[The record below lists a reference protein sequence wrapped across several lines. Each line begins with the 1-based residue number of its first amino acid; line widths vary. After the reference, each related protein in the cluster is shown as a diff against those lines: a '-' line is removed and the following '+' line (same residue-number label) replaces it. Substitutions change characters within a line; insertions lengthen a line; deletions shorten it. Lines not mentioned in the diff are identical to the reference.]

1 MHQPNKPIWQ
11 PSDQR
16 IAQANV
22 TQFMDSLNQQGVLKR
37 ALQNYTALHQWS
49 VEQPESFWQHIW
61 QFCGMVGSQG
71 DRFEAQD
78 NGIKEPGYRVK
89 EPSYRVK
96 KQGESRWQQPKSHRD
111 AVWFPDAQINYAEN
125 LLDSAKALPNELAIW
140 FENERGEQQSYT
152 WQTLCEEVSSVQQ
165 WLIECGVQPGDVVAA
180 YTPYLPQTVIAMLAT
195 TSLGAIWTST
205 SPDFGV
211 ESVIERFG
219 QVKPKV
225 LFTCDGYTFN
235 GKTFDMT
242 NKNHDVIEHLNG
254 LKRVCSIRYLKQSGY
269 LKQTPYLKPSDELN
283 QHRIETDV
291 STQSWQDIINHY
303 PPQPLCFTRVNFNSP
318 LFVLYSSGT
327 TGKPKC
333 IVHSVGGTTINHLKE
348 HQLHCDIKP
357 KDRVFYYTTCGWMMW
372 NWHVSALASGAC
384 LVIFDGSPVYPQ
396 PNVLW
401 DLAQRAEVSTFG
413 TSAKYLEAIEK
424 AELSP
429 VKSHSLPQLR
439 TLCSTGSVLYPEQFD
454 YVYKH
459 IKQDLHLASISGGT
473 DICGCFVLG
482 NPISPVYRG
491 ECQQAGLGVDIKV
504 FNSSGQAVNH
514 ERGELVC
521 TNSLP
526 NFPAGF
532 WNDTGERYHRTY
544 WDKFDNV
551 WHHGDEVEQTS
562 RGGYRFY
569 GRGDTTLN
577 PGGVRIGTAEIYQ
590 QVNTIEGVVDSI
602 AVGKDID
609 RNEQIWLFVQLQQD
623 MILSDEL
630 LATIKNKLKSACS
643 PRHVPSQIFAISDV
657 PKTRSGKLVE
667 LAVKQVINGNNVEN
681 LGAIANADV
690 LEEIKRIASL

>member
-1 MHQPNKPIWQ
+1 MYESNKPVWQ
-11 PSDQR
+11 PSEQR
-16 IAQANV
+16 IADANL
-22 TQFMDSLNQQGVLKR
+22 TRFIDNFDLSELHLDRGIQSY
-37 ALQNYTALHQWS
+37 AELHQWS
-49 VEQPESFWQHIW
+49 VDQPESFWKNVW
-61 QFCGMVGSQG
+61 QFCGVVGSQG
-71 DRFEAQD
+71 SEIQT
-78 NGIKEPGYRVK
+78 
-89 EPSYRVK
+89 
-96 KQGESRWQQPKSHRD
+96 QGESRWQQPKSNRD
-111 AVWFPDAQINYAEN
+111 AIWFPNAQVNYAEN
-125 LLDSAKALPNELAIW
+125 LLRLAQTMPDQHAIW

-152 WQTLCEEVSSVQQ
+152 WKALCEAVSNVQQ
-165 WLIECGVQPGDVVAA
+165 WLVDSGIEQGDVVAA

-235 GKTFDMT
+235 GKTFDMAD
-242 NKNHDVIEHLNG
+242 KNSAIIEHL
-254 LKRVCSIRYLKQSGY
+254 SELKQVCQIGY
-269 LKQTPYLKPSDELN
+269 LKKNDFE
-283 QHRIETDV
+283 HDV
-291 STQSWQDIINHY
+291 SLQSWHNIINHY
-303 PPQPLCFTRVNFNSP
+303 QPQPVRFVRIGFNDP

-333 IVHSVGGTTINHLKE
+333 IVHSVGGTIINHLKE
-348 HQLHCDIKP
+348 HQLHSDVKP
-357 KDRVFYYTTCGWMMW
+357 NDRVFYYTTCGWMMW

-401 DLAQRAEVSTFG
+401 DLAQRAEVSLFG

-429 VKSHSLPQLR
+429 IDSHSLPYLR

-504 FNSSGQAVNH
+504 FNSTGHKVDH

-526 NFPAGF
+526 NFPVGF
-532 WNDTGERYHRTY
+532 WNDTGERYHSTY
-544 WDKFDNV
+544 WDRFENV
-551 WHHGDEVEQTS
+551 WHHGDEVAQS
-562 RGGYRFY
+562 AHGGYLFY

-590 QVNTIEGVVDSI
+590 QVNTIEGIIDSI
-602 AVGKDID
+602 AVGKDVD
-609 RNEQIWLFVQLQQD
+609 RNEQIWLFVQLQQGVV
-623 MILSDEL
+623 LNETL
-630 LATIKNKLKSACS
+630 LAAIKHKLKLSCS
-643 PRHVPSQIFAISDV
+643 PRHVPSQIFTISDV

-667 LAVKQVINGNNVEN
+667 LAVKQVVNGKPVEN
-681 LGAIANADV
+681 IGAIANADV
-690 LEEIKRIASL
+690 LDEIKRVISL

>member
-1 MHQPNKPIWQ
+1 MYESNKPVWQ
-11 PSDQR
+11 PSEQR
-16 IAQANV
+16 IADANL
-22 TQFMDSLNQQGVLKR
+22 TRFIDNLDLSELHLDRGIQSY
-37 ALQNYTALHQWS
+37 AELHQWS
-49 VEQPESFWQHIW
+49 VDQPESFWKNVW
-61 QFCGMVGSQG
+61 QFCGVVGSQG
-71 DRFEAQD
+71 SEIQT
-78 NGIKEPGYRVK
+78 
-89 EPSYRVK
+89 
-96 KQGESRWQQPKSHRD
+96 QGESRWQQPKSNRD
-111 AVWFPDAQINYAEN
+111 AIWFPNAQVNYAEN
-125 LLDSAKALPNELAIW
+125 LLRLAQTMPDQHAIW

-152 WQTLCEEVSSVQQ
+152 WKALCEAVSNVQQ
-165 WLIECGVQPGDVVAA
+165 WLVDSGIEQGDVVAA

-235 GKTFDMT
+235 GKTFDMAD
-242 NKNHDVIEHLNG
+242 KNSAIIEHL
-254 LKRVCSIRYLKQSGY
+254 SELKQVCQIGY
-269 LKQTPYLKPSDELN
+269 LKKNDFE
-283 QHRIETDV
+283 HDV
-291 STQSWQDIINHY
+291 SLQSWHNIINHY
-303 PPQPLCFTRVNFNSP
+303 QPKPVRFVRIGFNDP

-333 IVHSVGGTTINHLKE
+333 IVHSVGGTIINHLKE
-348 HQLHCDIKP
+348 HQLHSDVKP

-401 DLAQRAEVSTFG
+401 DLAQRTDVSLFG

-429 VKSHSLPQLR
+429 IDSHSLPNLR

-454 YVYKH
+454 YVYKY

-504 FNSSGQAVNH
+504 FNSTGHKVDQ

-526 NFPAGF
+526 NFPVGF
-532 WNDTGERYHRTY
+532 WNDTGERYHSTY
-544 WDKFDNV
+544 WDRFENV
-551 WHHGDEVEQTS
+551 WHHGDEVAQS
-562 RGGYRFY
+562 AHGGYLFY

-590 QVNTIEGVVDSI
+590 QVNTIEGIIDSI

-609 RNEQIWLFVQLQQD
+609 RNEQIWLFVQLQQGVV
-623 MILSDEL
+623 LNETL
-630 LATIKNKLKSACS
+630 LAAIKHKLKSSCS
-643 PRHVPSQIFAISDV
+643 PRHVPSQIFTISDV

-667 LAVKQVINGNNVEN
+667 LAVKQVVNGKPVEN
-681 LGAIANADV
+681 IGAIANADV
-690 LEEIKRIASL
+690 LDEIKRVISL

>member
-1 MHQPNKPIWQ
+1 MHESNKPIWQ

-16 IAQANV
+16 IAHANV
-22 TQFMDSLNQQGVLKR
+22 TRFMDSLDQQGVLERELK
-37 ALQNYTALHQWS
+37 NYAELHQWS
-49 VEQPESFWQHIW
+49 VEHPESFWQNVW
-61 QFCGMVGSQG
+61 QFCGMVGSQ
-71 DRFEAQD
+71 DNIDNAQREL
-78 NGIKEPGYRVK
+78 IKT
-89 EPSYRVK
+89 
-96 KQGESRWQQPKSHRD
+96 QGESRWQQPKSNRD
-111 AVWFPDAQINYAEN
+111 AVWFPNAQVNYAEN
-125 LLDSAKALPNELAIW
+125 LLHSAKTLPNELAIW

-152 WQTLCEEVSSVQQ
+152 WKTLCEEVSSVQQ
-165 WLIECGVQPGDVVAA
+165 WLLDCGVEQGDVVAA
-180 YTPYLPQTVIAMLAT
+180 YTPYLPQTVVAMLAT

-242 NKNHDVIEHLNG
+242 DKNREIIEHLNE
-254 LKRVCSIRYLKQSGY
+254 LKQVCEIGY
-269 LKQTPYLKPSDELN
+269 LKPNNDLDKSDLEKSHLEKN
-283 QHRIETDV
+283 NVEHNV
-291 STQSWQDIINHY
+291 LTQSWHSIINHY
-303 PPQPLCFTRVNFNSP
+303 QPQPLRFTRVGFNEP

-333 IVHSVGGTTINHLKE
+333 IVHSVGGTIINHLKE
-348 HQLHCDIKP
+348 HQLHCDVKP
-357 KDRVFYYTTCGWMMW
+357 NDRVFYYTTCGWMMW

-401 DLAQRAEVSTFG
+401 DLAQRADVSTFG

-429 VKSHSLPQLR
+429 IDSHNLPKLR

-504 FNSSGQAVNH
+504 FNSSGNKVNQ

-526 NFPAGF
+526 NFPVGF
-532 WNDTGERYHRTY
+532 WNDTGERYHSTY

-551 WHHGDEVEQTS
+551 WHHGDEVAQS
-562 RGGYRFY
+562 VHCGYLFY

-590 QVNTIEGVVDSI
+590 QVNTIEGIIDSI
-602 AVGKDID
+602 AVGKDVD
-609 RNEQIWLFVQLQQD
+609 RNEQIWLFVQLQQGV
-623 MILSDEL
+623 ILNETL
-630 LATIKNKLKSACS
+630 LAAIKSKLKSSCS

-667 LAVKQVINGNNVEN
+667 LAVKQVVNGKDVEN
-681 LGAIANADV
+681 LGAIANAEV
-690 LEEIKRIASL
+690 LEEIKRVVSL

>member
-1 MHQPNKPIWQ
+1 MYESNKPVWQ

-16 IAQANV
+16 IADANL
-22 TQFMDSLNQQGVLKR
+22 TRFIDTLDLSDLNLDRGIQSY
-37 ALQNYTALHQWS
+37 AELHQWS
-49 VEQPESFWQHIW
+49 VDQPESFWQNVW
-61 QFCGMVGSQG
+61 QFCGVVGSQG
-71 DRFEAQD
+71 DD
-78 NGIKEPGYRVK
+78 IKT
-89 EPSYRVK
+89 
-96 KQGESRWQQPKSHRD
+96 QGESRWQQPKSNRD
-111 AVWFPDAQINYAEN
+111 AAWFPNAQVNYAEN
-125 LLDSAKALPNELAIW
+125 LLRFAQTMPDEHAIW

-152 WQTLCEEVSSVQQ
+152 WKALCEAVSNVQQ
-165 WLIECGVQPGDVVAA
+165 WLVDSGVRQGDVVAA

-195 TSLGAIWTST
+195 TSLGATWTST

-235 GKTFDMT
+235 GKTFDMAD
-242 NKNHDVIEHLNG
+242 KNSAIIEHL
-254 LKRVCSIRYLKQSGY
+254 SELKQVCQIGY
-269 LKQTPYLKPSDELN
+269 LKKNDFE
-283 QHRIETDV
+283 HDV
-291 STQSWQDIINHY
+291 SLQSWNNIINHY
-303 PPQPLCFTRVNFNSP
+303 QPQPVRFVRIGFNEP

-333 IVHSVGGTTINHLKE
+333 IVHSVGGTIINHLKE
-348 HQLHCDIKP
+348 HQLHSDVKQN
-357 KDRVFYYTTCGWMMW
+357 DRVFYYTTCGWMMW

-401 DLAQRAEVSTFG
+401 DLAQRADVSLFG

-424 AELSP
+424 AEVSP
-429 VKSHSLPQLR
+429 IDSHSLPHLR

-454 YVYKH
+454 FVYKH

-504 FNSSGQAVNH
+504 FNSTGHKVDH

-526 NFPAGF
+526 NFPVGF
-532 WNDTGERYHRTY
+532 WNDTGERYHSTY
-544 WDKFDNV
+544 WDRFDNV
-551 WHHGDEVEQTS
+551 WHHGDEVAQS
-562 RGGYRFY
+562 VHGGYLFY

-590 QVNTIEGVVDSI
+590 QVNTIEGIIDSI
-602 AVGKDID
+602 AVGKDVD
-609 RNEQIWLFVQLQQD
+609 RNEQIWLFVQLQQGVV
-623 MILSDEL
+623 LNETL
-630 LATIKNKLKSACS
+630 LAAIKHKLKSSCS
-643 PRHVPSQIFAISDV
+643 PRHVPSQIFTISDV

-667 LAVKQVINGNNVEN
+667 LAVKQIVNGKPVEN

-690 LEEIKRIASL
+690 LDEIKRVISL

>member
-1 MHQPNKPIWQ
+1 MHESNKPIWQ

-16 IAQANV
+16 IAHANV
-22 TQFMDSLNQQGVLKR
+22 TRFMDSLDQQGVLERELK
-37 ALQNYTALHQWS
+37 NYAELHQWS
-49 VEQPESFWQHIW
+49 VEHPESFWQNVW
-61 QFCGMVGSQG
+61 QFCGMIGSQESI
-71 DRFEAQD
+71 DNAQREL
-78 NGIKEPGYRVK
+78 IKT
-89 EPSYRVK
+89 
-96 KQGESRWQQPKSHRD
+96 QGESRWQQPKSNRD
-111 AVWFPDAQINYAEN
+111 AVWFPNAQVNYAEN
-125 LLDSAKALPNELAIW
+125 LLHSAKTLPNELAIW

-165 WLIECGVQPGDVVAA
+165 WLVDSGVKQGDVVAA

-225 LFTCDGYTFN
+225 LFTCGGYTFN
-235 GKTFDMT
+235 GKTFDMAD
-242 NKNHDVIEHLNG
+242 KNREIIEHLNE
-254 LKRVCSIRYLKQSGY
+254 LKQVCQIS
-269 LKQTPYLKPSDELN
+269 YLKPNNDLDKSDLEKSHLEKSHLEKN
-283 QHRIETDV
+283 NVEHNV
-291 STQSWQDIINHY
+291 LTQSWHSIINHY
-303 PPQPLCFTRVNFNSP
+303 QPQPLRFTRVGFNEP

-333 IVHSVGGTTINHLKE
+333 IVHSVGGTIINHLKE
-348 HQLHCDIKP
+348 HQLHCDVKP
-357 KDRVFYYTTCGWMMW
+357 NDRVFYYTTCGWMMW

-396 PNVLW
+396 ANVLW
-401 DLAQRAEVSTFG
+401 DLAQRADVSTFG

-429 VKSHSLPQLR
+429 IDSHNLPKLR

-454 YVYKH
+454 YVYMH

-504 FNSSGQAVNH
+504 FNSSGQKVNH

-526 NFPAGF
+526 NFPVGF
-532 WNDTGERYHRTY
+532 WNDTGERYHSTY
-544 WDKFDNV
+544 WDRFDNV
-551 WHHGDEVEQTS
+551 WHHGDEVAQS
-562 RGGYRFY
+562 VHGGYLFY

-590 QVNTIEGVVDSI
+590 QVNTIDGIVDSI

-609 RNEQIWLFVQLQQD
+609 RNEQIWLFVQLQQGV
-623 MILSDEL
+623 ILNETL
-630 LATIKNKLKSACS
+630 LAAIKSKLKSSCS

-667 LAVKQVINGNNVEN
+667 LAVKQVINDKSVEN
-681 LGAIANADV
+681 LGAIANAEV
-690 LEEIKRIASL
+690 LEEIKRVVSL

>member
-1 MHQPNKPIWQ
+1 MHESNKPIWQ

-16 IAQANV
+16 IAHANV
-22 TQFMDSLNQQGVLKR
+22 TRFMDSLDQQGVLERELK
-37 ALQNYTALHQWS
+37 NYAELHQWS
-49 VEQPESFWQHIW
+49 VEHPESFWQNVW
-61 QFCGMVGSQG
+61 QFCGMVGSQESI
-71 DRFEAQD
+71 DNAQREL
-78 NGIKEPGYRVK
+78 IKT
-89 EPSYRVK
+89 
-96 KQGESRWQQPKSHRD
+96 QGESRWQQPKSNRD
-111 AVWFPDAQINYAEN
+111 AVWFPNAQVNYAEN
-125 LLDSAKALPNELAIW
+125 LLHSAKTLPNELAIW

-152 WQTLCEEVSSVQQ
+152 WKTLCEEVSSVQQ
-165 WLIECGVQPGDVVAA
+165 WLLDCGVEQGDVVAA
-180 YTPYLPQTVIAMLAT
+180 YTPYLPQTVVAMLAT

-242 NKNHDVIEHLNG
+242 DKNREIIEHLNE
-254 LKRVCSIRYLKQSGY
+254 LKQVCEIS
-269 LKQTPYLKPSDELN
+269 YLKPNNDLDKSDLEKNNVEHNVL
-283 QHRIETDV
+283 
-291 STQSWQDIINHY
+291 TQSWHSIINHY
-303 PPQPLCFTRVNFNSP
+303 QPQPLRFTRVGFNEP

-333 IVHSVGGTTINHLKE
+333 IVHSVGGTIINHLKE
-348 HQLHCDIKP
+348 HQLHCDVKP
-357 KDRVFYYTTCGWMMW
+357 NDRVFYYTTCGWMMW

-401 DLAQRAEVSTFG
+401 DLAQRADVSTFG

-429 VKSHSLPQLR
+429 IDSHSLPQLR

-454 YVYKH
+454 YVYMH

-504 FNSSGQAVNH
+504 FNSSGQKVDH
-514 ERGELVC
+514 ECGELVC

-526 NFPAGF
+526 NFPTGF
-532 WNDTGERYHRTY
+532 WNDTGERYHSTY

-551 WHHGDEVEQTS
+551 WHHGDEVAQS
-562 RGGYRFY
+562 VHCGYLFY

-590 QVNTIEGVVDSI
+590 QVNTIEGIIDSI
-602 AVGKDID
+602 AVGKDVD
-609 RNEQIWLFVQLQQD
+609 RNEQIWLFVQLQQGV
-623 MILSDEL
+623 ILNETL
-630 LATIKNKLKSACS
+630 LAAIKSKLKSSCS

-667 LAVKQVINGNNVEN
+667 LAVKQVVNGKDVEN
-681 LGAIANADV
+681 LGAIANAEV
-690 LEEIKRIASL
+690 LEEIKRVVSL

>member
-1 MHQPNKPIWQ
+1 MHESNKPIWQ

-16 IAQANV
+16 IAHANV
-22 TQFMDSLNQQGVLKR
+22 TQFIDSLDQQGVLGQE
-37 ALQNYTALHQWS
+37 LQNYADLHQWS
-49 VEQPESFWQHIW
+49 VEHPESFWQNVW
-61 QFCGMVGSQG
+61 QFSGMVGSQE
-71 DRFEAQD
+71 DD
-78 NGIKEPGYRVK
+78 IKI
-89 EPSYRVK
+89 
-96 KQGESRWQQPKSHRD
+96 QGESRWQQPKSNRD
-111 AVWFPDAQINYAEN
+111 AVWFPNAQVNYAEN
-125 LLDSAKALPNELAIW
+125 LLHSAKTLPNELAIW
-140 FENERGEQQSYT
+140 FENERGEHQSYT
-152 WQTLCEEVSSVQQ
+152 WKTLCEEVSSVQQ
-165 WLIECGVQPGDVVAA
+165 WLIDSGVQQGDVIAA

-242 NKNHDVIEHLNG
+242 DKNRQIIEHLTE
-254 LKRVCSIRYLKQSGY
+254 LKQVCQIG
-269 LKQTPYLKPSDELN
+269 YLKPSRDLEKSGLEKN
-283 QHRIETDV
+283 DLKKNKVEHDV
-291 STQSWQDIINHY
+291 SILSWHSIINQY
-303 PPQPLCFTRVNFNSP
+303 QPKPLRFTRVGFNEP

-333 IVHSVGGTTINHLKE
+333 IVHSVGGTIINHLKE

-357 KDRVFYYTTCGWMMW
+357 NDRVFYYTTCGWMMW
-372 NWHVSALASGAC
+372 NWHVSTLASGAC
-384 LVIFDGSPVYPQ
+384 LVIFDGSPIYPQ

-401 DLAQRAEVSTFG
+401 DLAQRADVSTFG

-429 VKSHSLPQLR
+429 VDSHSLPHLR

-454 YVYKH
+454 FVYKH
-459 IKQDLHLASISGGT
+459 IKQDMHLASISGGT

-504 FNSSGQAVNH
+504 FNSSGNKVNQ

-526 NFPAGF
+526 NFPVGF
-532 WNDTGERYHRTY
+532 WNDTGERYHSTY

-551 WHHGDEVEQTS
+551 WHHGDEVAQS
-562 RGGYRFY
+562 VHGGYLFY

-623 MILSDEL
+623 VSLDETL
-630 LATIKNKLKSACS
+630 LTAIRSKLKSSCS
-643 PRHVPSQIFAISDV
+643 PRHVPSQIFSISDV

-667 LAVKQVINGNNVEN
+667 LAVKQVINGKSVEN
-681 LGAIANADV
+681 LGAIANAEV
-690 LEEIKRIASL
+690 LEEIKRVVSL

>member
-1 MHQPNKPIWQ
+1 MHENNKPIWQ

-16 IAQANV
+16 IAHANV
-22 TQFMDSLNQQGVLKR
+22 TRFMDSLDQQGVLERELK
-37 ALQNYTALHQWS
+37 NYAELHQWS
-49 VEQPESFWQHIW
+49 VEHPESFWQNVW
-61 QFCGMVGSQG
+61 QFCGMVGSQ
-71 DRFEAQD
+71 DCINKA
-78 NGIKEPGYRVK
+78 
-89 EPSYRVK
+89 
-96 KQGESRWQQPKSHRD
+96 QGEHIKTQGGSRWQQPKSNRD
-111 AVWFPDAQINYAEN
+111 AVWFPNAQVNYAEN
-125 LLDSAKALPNELAIW
+125 LLHSAKTLPNELAIW

-152 WQTLCEEVSSVQQ
+152 WKTLCEEVSNIQQ
-165 WLIECGVQPGDVVAA
+165 WLVDCGVQQGDVVAA
-180 YTPYLPQTVIAMLAT
+180 YSPYLPQTVVAMLAT

-242 NKNHDVIEHLNG
+242 DKNREIIEHLNE
-254 LKRVCSIRYLKQSGY
+254 LKQVCQIS
-269 LKQTPYLKPSDELN
+269 YLKPNNDLEKSGLEKSDLRKNKVE
-283 QHRIETDV
+283 HDV
-291 STQSWQDIINHY
+291 SIQSWHSIINHY
-303 PPQPLCFTRVNFNSP
+303 QPKPLRFTHVNFNEP

-333 IVHSVGGTTINHLKE
+333 IVHSVGGTIINHLKE

-357 KDRVFYYTTCGWMMW
+357 NDRVFYYTTCGWMMW
-372 NWHVSALASGAC
+372 NWHVSALASRAC

-401 DLAQRAEVSTFG
+401 DLAQRADVSTFG

-429 VKSHSLPQLR
+429 IDSHNLPKLR

-504 FNSSGQAVNH
+504 FNSSGHKVNH

-526 NFPAGF
+526 NFPVGF
-532 WNDTGERYHRTY
+532 WNDTGERYHSTY

-551 WHHGDEVEQTS
+551 WHHGDEVAQS
-562 RGGYRFY
+562 VHRGYLFY

-590 QVNTIEGVVDSI
+590 QVNTIEGIIDSI
-602 AVGKDID
+602 AVGKDVD
-609 RNEQIWLFVQLQQD
+609 RNEQIWLFVQLQQGV
-623 MILSDEL
+623 ILNETL
-630 LATIKNKLKSACS
+630 LAAIKSKLKSSCS

-667 LAVKQVINGNNVEN
+667 LAVKQVINGKNVEN
-681 LGAIANADV
+681 LGAIANAEV
-690 LEEIKRIASL
+690 LEEIKRVVSL

>member
-1 MHQPNKPIWQ
+1 MHENNKPVWQ
-11 PSDQR
+11 PSEQR
-16 IAQANV
+16 IADANL
-22 TQFMDSLNQQGVLKR
+22 TQFIDSLNQQAVLGR
-37 ALQNYTALHQWS
+37 ELQNYADLHQWS
-49 VEQPESFWQHIW
+49 VEHPESFWQNVW
-61 QFCGMVGSQG
+61 QFCEMVGSQG
-71 DRFEAQD
+71 DDTKTQR
-78 NGIKEPGYRVK
+78 
-89 EPSYRVK
+89 
-96 KQGESRWQQPKSHRD
+96 ESRWQKPKSNRD
-111 AVWFPDAQINYAEN
+111 AVWFPNAQVNYAEN
-125 LLDSAKALPNELAIW
+125 LLHSAKTLPNELAIW

-165 WLIECGVQPGDVVAA
+165 WLVECGVQQGDVVAA

-242 NKNHDVIEHLNG
+242 DKNRQIIEHLNE
-254 LKRVCSIRYLKQSGY
+254 LKQVCEIGY
-269 LKQTPYLKPSDELN
+269 LKPTRDLEKNDLKKNKVE
-283 QHRIETDV
+283 HDV
-291 STQSWQDIINHY
+291 SIQSWQNIINHY
-303 PPQPLCFTRVNFNSP
+303 QPKPLEFIRVGFNEP

-357 KDRVFYYTTCGWMMW
+357 RDRVFYYTTCGWMMW
-372 NWHVSALASGAC
+372 NWHVSSLASGAC

-401 DLAQRAEVSTFG
+401 DLAQRADVSTFG

-429 VKSHSLPQLR
+429 IDSHNLPKLR

-504 FNSSGQAVNH
+504 LNSSGHKVNH

-526 NFPAGF
+526 NFPVGF
-532 WNDTGERYHRTY
+532 WNDTGERYHSTY

-551 WHHGDEVEQTS
+551 WHHGDEVAQSEH
-562 RGGYRFY
+562 GGYLFY

-590 QVNTIEGVVDSI
+590 QVNTIEGIVDSI
-602 AVGKDID
+602 AVGKDVD

-623 MILSDEL
+623 VSLDETL
-630 LATIKNKLKSACS
+630 LTAIRSKLKSSCS
-643 PRHVPSQIFAISDV
+643 PRHVPSQIFSISDV

-667 LAVKQVINGNNVEN
+667 LAVKQVINGKSVEN
-681 LGAIANADV
+681 LGAIANAEV
-690 LEEIKRIASL
+690 LEEIKRVVSL

>member
-1 MHQPNKPIWQ
+1 MHESNKPIWQ
-11 PSDQR
+11 PSEQR
-16 IAQANV
+16 IADANL
-22 TQFMDSLNQQGVLKR
+22 TRFIDSLGQSGLNLDRDVKSY
-37 ALQNYTALHQWS
+37 AELHQWS
-49 VEQPESFWQHIW
+49 VEQLESFWQNVW
-61 QFCGMVGSQG
+61 QFCGVVGSQG
-71 DRFEAQD
+71 DD
-78 NGIKEPGYRVK
+78 IKA
-89 EPSYRVK
+89 
-96 KQGESRWQQPKSHRD
+96 QGESRWQQTKSNRD
-111 AVWFPDAQINYAEN
+111 AVWFPNAQVNYAEN
-125 LLDSAKALPNELAIW
+125 LLRLAKSMPDEPAIW

-152 WQTLCEEVSSVQQ
+152 WKSLCEAVSSIQQ
-165 WLIECGVQPGDVVAA
+165 WLIDNGVEQGDVVAA

-195 TSLGAIWTST
+195 TSLGAVWTST

-219 QVKPKV
+219 QVKPKA

-235 GKTFDMT
+235 GKTFDMV
-242 NKNHDVIEHLNG
+242 NKNREIIEHLNA
-254 LKRVCSIRYLKQSGY
+254 LKQVCQIGY
-269 LKQTPYLKPSDELN
+269 LGRNDFEN
-283 QHRIETDV
+283 DV
-291 STQSWQDIINHY
+291 STRSWHSIINHY
-303 PPQPLCFTRVNFNSP
+303 QPQPVRFVRVGFNEP

-348 HQLHCDIKP
+348 HQLHCDVKP
-357 KDRVFYYTTCGWMMW
+357 NDRVFYYTTCGWMMW

-401 DLAQRAEVSTFG
+401 DLAQSADVSLFG

-429 VKSHSLPQLR
+429 IDSNSLPHLR

-504 FNSSGQAVNH
+504 FNSSGEKVNH

-526 NFPAGF
+526 NFPVGF
-532 WNDTGERYHRTY
+532 WNDTGERYHNTY
-544 WDKFDNV
+544 WDRFDNV
-551 WHHGDEVEQTS
+551 WHHGDEVAQS
-562 RGGYRFY
+562 VHGGYLFY

-590 QVNTIEGVVDSI
+590 QVNTIDGIIDSI

-609 RNEQIWLFVQLQQD
+609 RNEQIWLFVQLQQGVVLNETL
-623 MILSDEL
+623 LS
-630 LATIKNKLKSACS
+630 AIKSKLKSSCS

-667 LAVKQVINGNNVEN
+667 LAVKQVVNGKPVEN
-681 LGAIANADV
+681 IGAIANADV
-690 LEEIKRIASL
+690 LDEIKRVISF

>member
-1 MHQPNKPIWQ
+1 MHESNKPIWQ

-16 IAQANV
+16 IAYANV
-22 TQFMDSLNQQGVLKR
+22 TRFMDNLGQQGVFERELK
-37 ALQNYTALHQWS
+37 NYTELHQCS
-49 VEQPESFWQHIW
+49 VEQPESFWHNVW
-61 QFCGMVGSQG
+61 QFCGMVGSQE
-71 DRFEAQD
+71 DD
-78 NGIKEPGYRVK
+78 IKI
-89 EPSYRVK
+89 
-96 KQGESRWQQPKSHRD
+96 QGESRWQQPKSNRD
-111 AVWFPDAQINYAEN
+111 AVWFPNAQVNYAEN
-125 LLDSAKALPNELAIW
+125 LLHSAKALPNELAIW

-152 WQTLCEEVSSVQQ
+152 WKTLCEEVCSVQQ
-165 WLIECGVQPGDVVAA
+165 WLVECGVQQGDVVAA
-180 YTPYLPQTVIAMLAT
+180 YTPYLPQTVVAMLAT

-219 QVKPKV
+219 QVKPKM

-242 NKNHDVIEHLNG
+242 DKNREIIEHL
-254 LKRVCSIRYLKQSGY
+254 SELKQVCEIGY
-269 LKQTPYLKPSDELN
+269 LGRYEFEN
-283 QHRIETDV
+283 DV
-291 STQSWQDIINHY
+291 STRSWHSIINHY
-303 PPQPLCFTRVNFNSP
+303 QPQPVRFVRVDFNEP

-357 KDRVFYYTTCGWMMW
+357 RDRVFYYTTCGWMMW

-401 DLAQRAEVSTFG
+401 DLAQRADVSTFG

-429 VKSHSLPQLR
+429 VDSHSLPHLR

-504 FNSSGQAVNH
+504 FNSSGQQVNQ

-526 NFPAGF
+526 NFPVGF
-532 WNDTGERYHRTY
+532 WNDTGERYHSTY
-544 WDKFDNV
+544 WDRFDNV
-551 WHHGDEVEQTS
+551 WHHGDEVAQSEH
-562 RGGYRFY
+562 GGYLFY

-590 QVNTIEGVVDSI
+590 QVNTIEGIIDSI

-609 RNEQIWLFVQLQQD
+609 RNEQIWLFVQLQQGVS
-623 MILSDEL
+623 LDETL
-630 LATIKNKLKSACS
+630 LAAIKSKLKSSCS

-667 LAVKQVINGNNVEN
+667 LAVKQIINGKNVEN
-681 LGAIANADV
+681 LGAIANSEV
-690 LEEIKRIASL
+690 LEEIKSVVSL

>member
-1 MHQPNKPIWQ
+1 MYESNKPVWQ
-11 PSDQR
+11 PSEQR
-16 IAQANV
+16 IADANL
-22 TQFMDSLNQQGVLKR
+22 TRFIDNLDLSDLNLDRGIQSY
-37 ALQNYTALHQWS
+37 AELHQWS
-49 VEQPESFWQHIW
+49 VDQPESFWQNVW
-61 QFCGMVGSQG
+61 QFCGVVGSQG
-71 DRFEAQD
+71 DD
-78 NGIKEPGYRVK
+78 IKT
-89 EPSYRVK
+89 
-96 KQGESRWQQPKSHRD
+96 QGESRWQQPKSNRD
-111 AVWFPDAQINYAEN
+111 AAWFPNAQVNYAEN
-125 LLDSAKALPNELAIW
+125 LLRFAQTMPDEHAIW

-152 WQTLCEEVSSVQQ
+152 WKALCEAVSNVQQ
-165 WLIECGVQPGDVVAA
+165 WLVDSGVRQGDVVAA

-195 TSLGAIWTST
+195 TSLGATWTST

-235 GKTFDMT
+235 GKTFDMAD
-242 NKNHDVIEHLNG
+242 KNSAIIEHL
-254 LKRVCSIRYLKQSGY
+254 SELKQVCQIGY
-269 LKQTPYLKPSDELN
+269 LKKNDFE
-283 QHRIETDV
+283 HDV
-291 STQSWQDIINHY
+291 SLQSWNNIINHY
-303 PPQPLCFTRVNFNSP
+303 QPQPVRFVRIGFNDP

-333 IVHSVGGTTINHLKE
+333 IVHSVGGTIINHLKE
-348 HQLHCDIKP
+348 HQLHSDVKQN
-357 KDRVFYYTTCGWMMW
+357 DRVFYYTTCGWMMW

-401 DLAQRAEVSTFG
+401 DLAQRADVSLFG

-424 AELSP
+424 AEVSP
-429 VKSHSLPQLR
+429 IDSHSLPHLR

-454 YVYKH
+454 FVYKH

-504 FNSSGQAVNH
+504 FNSTGHKVDH

-526 NFPAGF
+526 NFPVGF
-532 WNDTGERYHRTY
+532 WNDTGERYHSTY
-544 WDKFDNV
+544 WDRFDNV
-551 WHHGDEVEQTS
+551 WHHGDEVAQS
-562 RGGYRFY
+562 VHGGYLFY

-590 QVNTIEGVVDSI
+590 QVNTIEGIIDSI
-602 AVGKDID
+602 AVGKDVD
-609 RNEQIWLFVQLQQD
+609 RNEQIWLFVQLQQGVV
-623 MILSDEL
+623 LNETL
-630 LATIKNKLKSACS
+630 LAAIKHKLKSSCS
-643 PRHVPSQIFAISDV
+643 PRHVPSQIFTISDV

-667 LAVKQVINGNNVEN
+667 LAVKQVVNGKPVEN
-681 LGAIANADV
+681 IGAIANADV
-690 LEEIKRIASL
+690 LDEIKHVISL